1 MRLFPSLVSS
11 HTTLVPYRASEETL
25 HGYHTRRRECRGGR
39 CHAKAYQKFICTIS
53 FPFQASPCC
62 HPRECRKKVV
72 EIFPPAWETKLR
84 AIFSRRTNG
93 ARFRKE
99 EEEEEGN
106 CRHFSPVAPFPPPHL
121 PVAFTLPRTVYS
133 TLVVPPSAITVSSGP
148 ATCQEI

>member
-1 MRLFPSLVSS
+1 MFPSLVLS
-11 HTTLVPYRASEETL
+11 HTTLVPHRASEETL

-72 EIFPPAWETKLR
+72 EIFFPAWETKLR
-84 AIFSRRTNG
+84 TIFSRRTSEKRRRRRRG
-93 ARFRKE
+93 IADIFHRWRPFLLRI
-99 EEEEEGN
+99 
-106 CRHFSPVAPFPPPHL
+106 FLLPSPCY
-121 PVAFTLPRTVYS
+121 VYS